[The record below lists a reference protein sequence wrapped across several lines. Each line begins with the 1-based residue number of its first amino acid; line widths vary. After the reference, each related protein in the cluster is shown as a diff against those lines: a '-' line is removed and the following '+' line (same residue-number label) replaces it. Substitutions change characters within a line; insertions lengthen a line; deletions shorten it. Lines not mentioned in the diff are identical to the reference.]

1 LTPQAGWQRRQI
13 AECPALNPPKDPNA
27 SAAAQAPRDLAAV
40 WREVEQARAELARV
54 RADVA
59 AAQGQFG
66 SIQAAQIVEANEQL
80 VLSALRAQT
89 DADTAAQA
97 LQAASRSAEFD
108 ALTEL
113 PNRVLLRDRLA
124 QAVSSAKRHGGRLAL
139 LFVDLDN
146 FKQINDMFGHAFGD
160 QVLKLAA
167 SRLTSSVRAADTVS
181 RHGGD
186 EFLILLAEVAL
197 AGDAEAIADK
207 LCAALGE
214 PSRVGDHVVRLT
226 ASIGISLYP
235 DDAEDADTLVELADA
250 AMYRAKRHGA
260 QSVVSQREGVVGEPS
275 SGVTP
280 FSHAR
285 AEPAQR
291 HAQLQQA
298 NENLVLAALT
308 AQELQASAEQAQAR
322 QMEVLA
328 VVAHELRSPLGPIR
342 NAAALLGL
350 AGGRADEQ
358 LLHRMQGVIE
368 RQVGHVT
375 RLVADLLDVSRAR
388 SGRFRL
394 ERQTVD
400 MADLIEQ
407 AVEAC
412 RPALYAR
419 LQRLDVCL
427 PACALLVHGDPVR
440 LTQVLG
446 NLLDN
451 ASKYTPVGGEIGVR
465 VKAAARAIEITVSD
479 NGIGITAEGLSK
491 VFEPFA
497 QDPHAVEFNRTGLGI
512 GLTVV
517 RELVDAHGGRV
528 FASSAGSGLGSQFVV
543 TLPLI
548 AP

>member
-1 LTPQAGWQRRQI
+1 LSA
-13 AECPALNPPKDPNA
+13 ALNRPKDPNA
-27 SAAAQAPRDLAAV
+27 SAAAQASRELAALR
-40 WREVEQARAELARV
+40 REVEQARAELARV

-66 SIQAAQIVEANEQL
+66 GTQAAQILEANEQL

-89 DADTAAQA
+89 DADSAAETAAQA

-139 LFVDLDN
+139 LFLDLDN
-146 FKQINDMFGHAFGD
+146 FKQINDTLGHAFGD

-167 SRLTSSVRAADTVS
+167 SRLASSVRAVDTVS

-197 AGDAEAIADK
+197 ASDAEAIADK
-207 LCAALGE
+207 LCAALAEPALVGE
-214 PSRVGDHVVRLT
+214 HVVRLS

-235 DDAEDADTLVELADA
+235 DDAEDADTLIELADA
-250 AMYRAKRHGA
+250 AMYRAKRHGP
-260 QSVVSQREGVVGEPS
+260 QSVVSQREGAVGEPS
-275 SGVTP
+275 SGVTR
-280 FSHAR
+280 FSQAR
-285 AEPAQR
+285 VGPAQR

-298 NENLVLAALT
+298 NENLVLASLT

-358 LLHRMQGVIE
+358 LLHRVQGIIE

-388 SGRFRL
+388 TGRFRL
-394 ERQTVD
+394 ERQTLD

-407 AVEAC
+407 AVETC

-419 LQRLDVCL
+419 LQHLDVRL
-427 PACALLVHGDPVR
+427 PGCALLVDGDPVR

-451 ASKYTPVGGEIGVR
+451 ASKYTQIGGAISVCAT
-465 VKAAARAIEITVSD
+465 AAAGAIEITVSD
-479 NGIGITAEGLSK
+479 NGIGITAEGLTK
-491 VFEPFA
+491 VFEPFV
-497 QDPHAVEFNRTGLGI
+497 QDTHAVGFNGSGLGI

-517 RELVDAHGGRV
+517 RELVDAHGGSVIAR
-528 FASSAGSGLGSQFVV
+528 SAGSGLGSQFVV
-543 TLPLI
+543 TLPLL
-548 AP
+548 AR